1 MGRDRA
7 SGSYFVLLSGSAVTT
22 VSSTRYLVHPD
33 HVAAANQVARDTLPE
48 TWRIKITA
56 NTGGAMTY
64 TVGSST
70 LP

>member
-1 MGRDRA
+1 M
-7 SGSYFVLLSGSAVTT
+7 T